1 MRCRSAN
8 GAVISAP
15 PKFRQKIS
23 ERTGIELI
31 AINGPDVPI
40 PMIPMPNRIKS
51 GRAGICVWLSR
62 SKGCDMT
69 VTVADTLSQ

>member
-1 MRCRSAN
+1 MRWRSAK
-8 GAVISAP
+8 GAVINAA

-23 ERTGIELI
+23 ESTGIELI
-31 AINGPDVPI
+31 AISGPDVPI
-40 PMIPMPNRIKS
+40 PIIPIPKRIKS

-62 SKGCDMT
+62 FKGCDMT